1 MSYPSILI
9 LSGGQ
14 GSRLWPLTA
23 QNVPKALLCLDNSE
37 VSLLRKTINRA
48 KHLTLPKG
56 IFISAGRSH
65 EVELKRQADEIPYEN
80 LIFEPTARG
89 TLPCIGFSAL
99 YMKRQS
105 QSEIMITMPGE
116 QLIKD
121 DIAFR
126 DVMFQAVYFAE
137 KFNTVVALGI
147 KPTFPATRFGYIKIG
162 KQASCND
169 GFAIFESEG
178 FTEKPDEKKALDFLS
193 SGKYLWNS
201 GIYTFPIS
209 WLFEM
214 IAKFTPDVHEKL
226 VEIEESIGT
235 AYQDEVIGRVYPEMR
250 NISVDYAVMERAENM
265 LVMPTDTYWNDMG
278 TWTEVSETWE
288 TDQHSNSHHGE
299 YISIDSNECIIYAH
313 KKVVAIIG
321 VQNVIII
328 DTPDGLLVCD
338 KNRADDV
345 KLIAQKIKLT
355 KGEKL

>member
-23 QNVPKALLCLDNSE
+23 QNIPKAFLCLDNSE
-37 VSLLRKTINRA
+37 VSLLRKTIKRA
-48 KHLTLPKG
+48 KLMTLPKR
-56 IFISAGRSH
+56 IFISAGKAH
-65 EVELKRQADEIPYEN
+65 EQELILQADEIPYEN

-99 YMKRQS
+99 YMKRQN
-105 QSEIMITMPGE
+105 QSGTMMTMPGE

-162 KQASCND
+162 KQASSND
-169 GFAIFESEG
+169 GFTIFESEG
-178 FTEKPDEKKALDFLS
+178 FTEKPDENKVLDFLS
-193 SGKYLWNS
+193 SGRYLWNS

-209 WLFEM
+209 WLSGM
-214 IAKFTPDVHEKL
+214 ISKFAPDVHEKL
-226 VEIEESIGT
+226 IEIEESIGT
-235 AYQDEVIGRVYPEMR
+235 INEDEVIERVYPEIR
-250 NISVDYAVMERAENM
+250 NISVDYAVMEKSENM
-265 LVMPTDTYWNDMG
+265 LVIPTDIYWNDMG

-288 TDQHSNSHHGE
+288 IDQHTNSHYGE
-299 YISIDSNECIIYAH
+299 YISIDSNGCIIYAH
-313 KKVVAIIG
+313 KKNVAIIG

-355 KGEKL
+355 KGE